1 MVPVREFLPMF
12 SVLWCHGVRSF
23 MVSCLIFMSLSPFEF
38 IFVYGA
44 RVGSHFI
51 CVHATIQLCERYFC
65 HIREIQ
71 NGPPLWVG
79 KSPKNSQKHSMTEW
93 DSNTWV
99 CFVTVFFFFWPCREA
114 SRIWIPWPGIKPAP
128 PILTAWSCHHWAAR
142 EVPMFCYLKGPEHL
156 ALPNSD
162 HRSYEASPRFWL
174 GAREEL

>member
-99 CFVTVFFFFWPCREA
+99 CFVTVFFFFLA
-114 SRIWIPWPGIKPAP
+114 MPWGKQDLNSMTRDQTCTPYTDSVELSPLGCQGSPYV
-128 PILTAWSCHHWAAR
+128 LL
-142 EVPMFCYLKGPEHL
+142 LKGTRTL
-156 ALPNSD
+156 SIT
-162 HRSYEASPRFWL
+162 
-174 GAREEL
+174 